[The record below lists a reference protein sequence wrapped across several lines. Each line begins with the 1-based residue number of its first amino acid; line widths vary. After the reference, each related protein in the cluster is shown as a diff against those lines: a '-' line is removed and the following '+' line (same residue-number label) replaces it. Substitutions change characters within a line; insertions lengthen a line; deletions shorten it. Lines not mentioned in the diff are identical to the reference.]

1 MNGAHGGLSAPTS
14 GDAPKEGCGSE
25 QSPESIV
32 VFDGDLGVRSANRL
46 NVLIQTSIRVV
57 AEKNLDGL
65 LQTVAEAARHLT
77 NARVSISGYRDVNQ
91 QFVVGGASR
100 VAGSPSCPPDGIL
113 KIERGGVYL
122 DLFERRPTLRLT
134 EEQLHEHPAWWGL
147 PDEHPP
153 LRGLLGA
160 RLIDAEGQPMGLL
173 MVSDKDEG
181 DFTEEDEALLLQL
194 AAMTSLAMQHI
205 AARTDAERHVQEA
218 GAAEAALQESQR
230 KLATLMRNL
239 PGMAYRCLNDCDWTM
254 EFASE
259 GCLALTGYE
268 PSSLIAKNP
277 VSYASLIHAD
287 DRDKVWSQIQHA
299 IAERHPFEVEYRLR
313 TATGEEKWCWEQG
326 VGVYSD
332 HGEVEAIEGFISDI
346 TRLKRAEAD
355 LKTLAETL
363 AHRVA
368 DRTATAEQQAVQLRD
383 MAWEVT
389 EAEQRERRRLAQV
402 LHDHLQQLLVAA
414 RLKASQL
421 RRRLAE
427 ESLHHM
433 TQELDEL
440 INEAIIQSRSL
451 TAELSPAVLY
461 EAGLIAGLDW
471 LAREMLTKH
480 QLRVAIKAD
489 RAAEPTT
496 EDARILLFAAAREL
510 LFNVVKHA
518 QAESALVV
526 LSQAGAD
533 WVRLE
538 VIDEGVGFD
547 PASFAGAETSRNGFG
562 LFSIRKRLGLLGG
575 HFEVESAPGRGAHV
589 TILAPCHSA
598 RLPAEAKPWP

>member
-1 MNGAHGGLSAPTS
+1 MNGAHGGPSVSSS
-14 GDAPKEGCGSE
+14 GDAPKEGHGGE
-25 QSPESIV
+25 QSPESIA
-32 VFDGDLGVRSANRL
+32 VFDGDLCVRSANRL

-77 NARVSISGYRDVNQ
+77 QARVSISCYAAANR
-91 QFVVGGASR
+91 QFFVGGASR
-100 VAGSPSCPPDGIL
+100 IAGSPACPPDRIFKL
-113 KIERGGVYL
+113 ERGGVYL
-122 DLFERRPTLRLT
+122 DLLERRPTLRLT
-134 EEQLHEHPAWWGL
+134 DEQLREHPAWWGL
-147 PDEHPP
+147 PAEHTP

-160 RLIDAEGQPMGLL
+160 RLIDAEGRPNGLL
-173 MVSDKDEG
+173 MTSDKDEG
-181 DFTEEDEALLLQL
+181 DFTEEDEALLQQL
-194 AAMTSLAMQHI
+194 AVMTSLAMQHI

-218 GAAEAALQESQR
+218 RDTEAALRESQR

-254 EFASE
+254 EFVSE

-287 DRDKVWSQIQHA
+287 DRDKVWSQIQPA
-299 IAERHPFEVEYRLR
+299 LAERHPFEVEYRLH
-313 TATGEEKWCWEQG
+313 TAAGEEKWCWEQG

-332 HGEVEAIEGFISDI
+332 HGEVEAIEGFITDI
-346 TRLKRAEAD
+346 SRSKRAEAE

-363 AHRVA
+363 EHRVA
-368 DRTATAEQQAVQLRD
+368 DRTAKAEQQAVQLRD

-414 RLKASQL
+414 RLKVNQL
-421 RRRLAE
+421 DRHLAE
-427 ESLHHM
+427 EDLHHM
-433 TQELDEL
+433 AQELDEL
-440 INEAIIQSRSL
+440 INQAINQSRSL

-461 EAGLIAGLDW
+461 EAGLIAALEW

-480 QLRVAIKAD
+480 QLRVAIKAE
-489 RAAEPTT
+489 REAEPTA
-496 EDARILLFAAAREL
+496 EDARVLLFAAAREL

-518 QAESALVV
+518 HAESALVV
-526 LSQAGAD
+526 LSLADAD

-547 PASFAGAETSRNGFG
+547 PTSFARAETSPNGYG
-562 LFSIRKRLGLLGG
+562 LFNIRKRLELLGG
-575 HFEVESAPGRGAHV
+575 HFEVESAPGCGAHV
-589 TILAPCHSA
+589 TVVAPCHSS
-598 RLPAEAKPWP
+598 RRPAEENQ